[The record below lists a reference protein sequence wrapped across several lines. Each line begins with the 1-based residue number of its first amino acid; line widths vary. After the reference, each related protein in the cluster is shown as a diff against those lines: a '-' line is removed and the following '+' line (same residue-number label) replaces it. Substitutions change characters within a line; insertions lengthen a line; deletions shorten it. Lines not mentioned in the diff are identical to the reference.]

1 MAIPLDGKGKL
12 DKGVVRW
19 RLKRNLPYIPSAL
32 LYEGVFY
39 LVKSGGIVTS
49 VNPDTGA
56 ILKQGRTNGALG
68 EYFASPVAAGGQIY
82 AVSCEGKMTVL
93 KAGAQWEILAT
104 NEFGEEVFAT
114 PAIGE
119 GRLLVRTRAHLY
131 GFGAGGASPN
141 P

>member
-1 MAIPLDGKGKL
+1 
-12 DKGVVRW
+12 
-19 RLKRNLPYIPSAL
+19 

-39 LVKSGGIVTS
+39 LVKSGGIITS
-49 VNPDTGA
+49 VNPETGA

-68 EYFASPVAAGGQIY
+68 EYFASPVAAGGRIY
-82 AVSCEGKMTVL
+82 AVSCEGKLTVL

-114 PAIGE
+114 PAIGD
-119 GRLLVRTRAHLY
+119 GRLLVRTRGHLY
-131 GFGAGGASPN
+131 SFGGASGGRN